1 MLCFIQDLEGKAS
14 SLQVIGK
21 AKQIFSKNR
30 EVYYKLYSSPIYK
43 YIKIYKSGRSYGRF
57 MEFGK
62 MAFGK
67 KICAPRQSL
76 DG

>member
-1 MLCFIQDLEGKAS
+1 MGFMKKYAVFYTGYPRQSKSFLRTEKSITSYMEAKTS
-14 SLQVIGK
+14 S
-21 AKQIFSKNR
+21 
-30 EVYYKLYSSPIYK
+30 IYK